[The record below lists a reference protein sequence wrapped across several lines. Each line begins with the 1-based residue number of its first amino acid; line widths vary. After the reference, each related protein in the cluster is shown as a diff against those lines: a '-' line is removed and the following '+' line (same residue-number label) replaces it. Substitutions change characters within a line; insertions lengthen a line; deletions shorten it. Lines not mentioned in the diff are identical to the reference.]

1 MDASSVAAAALAVA
15 LEDSRAAAIRELL
28 LERERAAMTAEDRGS
43 LLAQRL
49 FTGSTQVPST
59 MRPMTW
65 RAAHRH
71 VQNDMIGARD
81 AMRAALRAH
90 RRGDGDRVERVLV
103 DELGSSSD
111 ETEEEEESSHEGGM
125 SDHEDALVCVLCE
138 RRQDGNQR
146 RRMIQMAPR
155 GRWVG
160 LAPDARLVCGDCYDA
175 MDPIELAT

>member
-49 FTGSTQVPST
+49 FKGSTQVPST
-59 MRPMTW
+59 MPPMTW

-71 VQNDMIGARD
+71 VQNDMIGALD

-103 DELGSSSD
+103 DELGSSS
-111 ETEEEEESSHEGGM
+111 EEEAEEEEESSHEGGM
-125 SDHEDALVCVLCE
+125 SDHDALVCVLCE

-146 RRMIQMAPR
+146 RRLIQMAPM

-175 MDPIELAT
+175 MDPIE